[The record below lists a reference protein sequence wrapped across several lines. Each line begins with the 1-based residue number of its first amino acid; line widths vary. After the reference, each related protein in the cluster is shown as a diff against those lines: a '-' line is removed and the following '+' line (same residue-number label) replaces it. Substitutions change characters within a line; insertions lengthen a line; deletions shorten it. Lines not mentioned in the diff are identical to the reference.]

1 MFPAHTRFMLPTHR
15 YNGEIS
21 LFGALVFYG
30 VRLKTSK
37 TEIIA
42 IPFQQIIRLYVRF
55 DKGYHRR
62 ETSGGFYNEA
72 QLRIECEY
80 LSLKYIPERKI
91 LHI

>member
-1 MFPAHTRFMLPTHR
+1 LFPAHTRFMLPTHR

-62 ETSGGFYNEA
+62 DTHLPLKGDILNVTSDP
-72 QLRIECEY
+72 QCLY
-80 LSLKYIPERKI
+80 LLS
-91 LHI
+91 HV